1 MATNEDVLNS
11 IKSLAKAK
19 GRILPLSLVY
29 RTLTK
34 EGVYTS
40 VGLIAKT
47 LKNLEVAG
55 KIKSI
60 AFGMSIELLDM
71 DEEIQIQRKI
81 EYVQS
86 TL

>member
-1 MATNEDVLNS
+1 
-11 IKSLAKAK
+11 
-19 GRILPLSLVY
+19 
-29 RTLTK
+29 
-34 EGVYTS
+34 
-40 VGLIAKT
+40 